1 MLLNI
6 KNKIIDIEENKVL
19 YNLYYNLA
27 EIPSISLLKK
37 SKIKKPEAY
46 LLELKQ
52 NISKLNNFIPLYD
65 IFSKNIYLVSP
76 NEIYDKIT
84 KYYFRPINNELLEYL
99 KKIKTIDKIYLEKI
113 KKNLNFMNNFD
124 LKILEETYIKTL
136 YFESNKIGK
145 NMTLCI
151 KPSFIPFININPYY
165 NRDDLINLGLNFNI
179 IKEDTTY
186 YDKEKLDKL
195 CYSVSNQDIDS
206 DTLLNHYLFIQENN
220 LKYYVKYY
228 SFMGSFQ
235 MNYYIRNKCVKDSM
249 IENHIMNFYKIISTS
264 PSFNNDYYVYRLINK
279 DDYLEHLK
287 INDILSDNSFIST
300 SRNPFYNPI
309 NNAFGMILMKI
320 KLPKKV
326 EGVGLCIENYSLF
339 HEEQEIILNPC
350 KLKLIAKS
358 DNSKNEKNNIIY
370 YHSNKK
376 AQKSIQ
382 KIYEFHYVEPLNM
395 NIESIS
401 KSYGKELEVPII
413 DLFNTKL
420 NGLQI
425 DEKLENFLTIIP
437 LINTSKRFIIDIN
450 DKKYT
455 INVGKMNDKR
465 IYEQFF
471 FLQKKK
477 YNPDDII
484 DELYLTYQDD
494 ISGEIILMIEIK
506 DVISVNYLQKFT
518 GSNKE
523 MNDKDLIEIIS
534 GFSKMFEIYNVI
546 IHPNFKP
553 FSTFIKIN
561 PIEYKQ
567 IIDINDEVDY
577 HHIKKLSNDLVIFN
591 NDLMDYLISKKERF
605 NNIYIK
611 MNYKRFLLNKLSTI
625 KVSDV
630 FDINNYEIYSLIKTQ
645 NLNNLN
651 ELLIFFFKNYFY
663 LLDKVIYYINIYFS
677 LDNTNQL
684 IINKLY
690 YIFDSG
696 NYLYESKKI
705 NYSIKQSNEILDKYL
720 EKLDLYNVIDA
731 DKR

>member
-27 EIPSISLLKK
+27 ELPTLSLLKK
-37 SKIKKPEAY
+37 YKIKKPDLY
-46 LLELKQ
+46 LKELKQ
-52 NISKLNNFIPLYD
+52 SISKLNNFIPLYD
-65 IFSKNIYLVSP
+65 IFSKNIYLVLP
-76 NEIYDKIT
+76 TELYIKIT
-84 KYYFRPINNELLEYL
+84 KYYFRPLTNDLL
-99 KKIKTIDKIYLEKI
+99 IYLEKI
-113 KKNLNFMNNFD
+113 KTHDNVYQEKIKKNINFMKNFD

-179 IKEDTTY
+179 IKEDSTF
-186 YDKEKLDKL
+186 YDKDKLDKL
-195 CYSVSNQDIDS
+195 CVSVSNQDIDS

-228 SFMGSFQ
+228 SFMGSYQ
-235 MNYYIRNKCVKDSM
+235 MNYYIRNKCIKDPLAETN
-249 IENHIMNFYKIISTS
+249 ITNFYNIISKS
-264 PSFNNDYYVYRLINK
+264 PAFNNDYYVYRLINK
-279 DDYLEHLK
+279 DDFLENIK
-287 INDILSDNSFIST
+287 INDHFSDNSFIST

-320 KLPKKV
+320 KLPKNIN
-326 EGVGLCIENYSLF
+326 GVGLCIENYSLF
-339 HEEQEIILNPC
+339 PEEQEIILNPC
-350 KLKLIAKS
+350 KLKLVAKS
-358 DNSKNEKNNIIY
+358 DEKSNEVLY

-376 AQKSIQ
+376 AQRSIK
-382 KIYEFHYVEPLNM
+382 KIYEFLYIEPLKI
-395 NIESIS
+395 NIESIT
-401 KSYGKELEVPII
+401 KSYEKELQIPLI

-420 NGLQI
+420 NGI
-425 DEKLENFLTIIP
+425 HIEEKIENFLTLIP
-437 LINTSKRFIIDIN
+437 LINTSKRFIIDIK

-471 FLQKKK
+471 FLQKQK
-477 YNPDDII
+477 YEHDDIV
-484 DELYLTYQDD
+484 DELYLTYQDET
-494 ISGEIILMIEIK
+494 SGEIILMIEIK
-506 DVISVNYLQKFT
+506 DVLSVNYLQKFT

-534 GFSKMFEIYNVI
+534 GFSKMFEVYSII

-553 FSTFIKIN
+553 FSSFIKVN
-561 PIEYKQ
+561 PVEYKQ
-567 IIDINDEVDY
+567 IVDINDEVDY
-577 HHIKKLSNDLVIFN
+577 HHIKKLSNDLVLFN

-611 MNYKRFLLNKLSTI
+611 TNYKKIILNKLSNI
-625 KVSDV
+625 SVSEV
-630 FDINNYEIYSLIKTQ
+630 FDINNYEIYSLIKSEK
-645 NLNNLN
+645 LNNLT
-651 ELLIFFFKNYFY
+651 ELLIFFFKKYFY
-663 LLDKVIYYINIYFS
+663 LLDKVIYYINLYFG
-677 LDNTNQL
+677 LEDANQL
-684 IINKLY
+684 VINKLY
-690 YIFDSG
+690 YVFDCG

-705 NYSIKQSNEILDKYL
+705 NYSIKQSSDLIEKYIN
-720 EKLDLYNVIDA
+720 KLDVYNVVDNE
-731 DKR
+731 KR